1 MNKLLLR
8 GLVLIVI
15 IFVFTSLAF
24 ATGPASVYKVR
35 INTVRLWNGTSWVTA
50 YNGASS
56 ELDIASVAS
65 GASVGNFLS
74 GLVVPDGTYTKVEVT
89 PSATFT
95 YSGRDGANYTT
106 AVVGPTTGS
115 TPTLVAAQEAE
126 FTVTLPVAPGAGE
139 YDFSATPITVLDGGA
154 DHIVRVS
161 FNVANAIDTV
171 GGDLWPAQPTVT
183 MSIQ

>member
-8 GLVLIVI
+8 GLILIVM

-24 ATGPASVYKVR
+24 ATGPASIYKVK
-35 INTVRLWNGTSWVTA
+35 IKTVRLWNGTSWVTV
-50 YNGASS
+50 YDSLSGA
-56 ELDIASVAS
+56 LDIASVAS

-74 GLVVPDGTYTKVEVT
+74 GLVVPDGIYTKVEVT

-106 AVVGPTTGS
+106 AIAGNGGGSAPTV
-115 TPTLVAAQEAE
+115 VAAQEAE

-139 YDFSATPITVLDGGA
+139 YDFSATPITVLDGGL
-154 DHIVRVS
+154 DYIIRVS
-161 FNVANAIDTV
+161 FNVANAIENN
-171 GGDLWPAQPTVT
+171 GGALWPAQPTVT
-183 MSIQ
+183 MSIR